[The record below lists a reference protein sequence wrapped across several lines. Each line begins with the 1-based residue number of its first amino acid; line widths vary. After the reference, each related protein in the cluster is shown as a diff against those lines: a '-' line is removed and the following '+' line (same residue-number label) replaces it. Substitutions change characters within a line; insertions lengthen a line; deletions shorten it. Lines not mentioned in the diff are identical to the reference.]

1 MIGHISLSIRR
12 LLISQQRRCL
22 MLYKRKINRTTS
34 FRQNSAYFEQ
44 SSTNT
49 NSSLKLDNQDE
60 DQILEYYEVEEE
72 GVDVPMV
79 AETEPYLRRDLQ
91 LRDFSTLS
99 PNEIVEVLED
109 QRAKDIVCFQ
119 ASEEND
125 NVDENNNASEQQ
137 QEQLRPYS
145 PFTIICSPYNK
156 RHGKALMTIVRA
168 FVKRNFLFEG
178 PKDIPHRFDKDPSG
192 WYMLDLKNVTVHI
205 IEEDLRKR
213 YDLESLI
220 LGKDEEE
227 TSNWWETNEYAVSEL
242 IANIEEE
249 GEQKKPK
256 KIRGIATD
264 PFIRPLR

>member
-12 LLISQQRRCL
+12 LLLSQQRRCL
-22 MLYKRKINRTTS
+22 LLNKRKINKTTS
-34 FRQNSAYFEQ
+34 FRQNSASFEL

-49 NSSLKLDNQDE
+49 NSSLKLDNQDD

-79 AETEPYLRRDLQ
+79 AETEPYLRRDLP

-99 PNEIVEVLED
+99 PDEVIEVLED
-109 QRAKDIVCFQ
+109 QRAKDI
-119 ASEEND
+119 ASEESDDND
-125 NVDENNNASEQQ
+125 EDNNSSEQ

-213 YDLESLI
+213 
-220 LGKDEEE
+220 
-227 TSNWWETNEYAVSEL
+227 
-242 IANIEEE
+242 
-249 GEQKKPK
+249 